1 LDTSVNYNNFS
12 TAAGEKS
19 VSLQFTK
26 ISHILN
32 KIIPF
37 FENFQIIGIK
47 SLDFSDFK
55 KVAYKVNTKQHLTK
69 IGFNEIL
76 NIKSSMNN
84 RRPW

>member
-1 LDTSVNYNNFS
+1 LETYVNYKNFS
-12 TAAGEKS
+12 TAEKS

-26 ISHILN
+26 ISDIIN

-37 FENFQIIGIK
+37 FENYQIIGIK

-55 KVAYKVNTKQHLTK
+55 KVADKVNTKQHLTK
-69 IGFNEIL
+69 KGFNEIL